1 MSNLMKKLK
10 DKTKSE
16 YASQLDESE
25 VYNSDEVVSTPI
37 PALNLI
43 LSGNVLGGLHNGITV
58 VAAPS
63 QHFKTVLSMFMVSSY
78 MKKYPDAICIFY
90 DSEGGSPA
98 ESFKQY
104 GIDPSRVLHVPVTDI
119 HELRTNIT
127 LHLGEI
133 KRGERVC
140 MLIDSVGM
148 LPSLKEVTDAENE
161 KAVTDMSRAKDMK
174 SLFRIIAAKSNVLGI
189 PIIAINHTYETLEMF
204 SKTEMSGGTGVRY
217 SSNTVIYITKSQV
230 KDGDELVGFNF
241 RLVANK
247 SRFVRERESVPLTVT
262 FEGGIQRW
270 SGMFDLAIEFGYL
283 VSETKGWYQICDK
296 STGEILPEKKRRK
309 DLENSDDLFLRL
321 FRMGFAEEL
330 KQHYTLSRNAIYQG
344 DDELDLSINDIED
357 AINVSTDNVEAVVA
371 DNEVANQNVE

>member
-25 VYNSDEVVSTPI
+25 VYNDDEVTQTPI

-43 LSGNVLGGLHNGITV
+43 LSGNVLGGLHSGITV

-63 QHFKTVLSMFMVSSY
+63 QHFKTVLSMFMISAY
-78 MKKYPDAICIFY
+78 MKKYPDAVCIFY

-98 ESFKQY
+98 ESFMQY
-104 GIDPSRVLHVPVTDI
+104 GIDPSRVLHVPVSDI

-127 LHLGEI
+127 IHLQEI

-140 MLIDSVGM
+140 MLVDSVGM
-148 LPSLKEVTDAENE
+148 LPSIKEVRDAENE
-161 KAVTDMSRAKDMK
+161 KEATDMTRAKDMK
-174 SLFRIIAAKSNVLGI
+174 SLFRIMATKSNLVGI
-189 PIIAINHTYETLEMF
+189 PIVVINHTYQTLEMF
-204 SKTEMSGGTGVRY
+204 SKTEMSGGTGIRY
-217 SSNTVIYITKSQV
+217 SSQQVIYITKSQE

-247 SRFVRERESVPLTVT
+247 SRYVRERESVPLTVT

-270 SGMFDLAIEFGYL
+270 SGMFDLAVEFGWL
-283 VSETKGWYQICDK
+283 VSESKGWYQICDK
-296 STGEILPEKKRRK
+296 STGEILPDKKRRK
-309 DLENSDDLFLRL
+309 DLENSDELFIKL
-321 FRMGFAEEL
+321 FKMGFAEEL
-330 KQHYTLSRNAIYQG
+330 KKHYTLSRNAIYQG
-344 DDELDLSINDIED
+344 EETLDIDLSEVESVIDD
-357 AINVSTDNVEAVVA
+357 AQTTNENENLIPETVE
-371 DNEVANQNVE
+371 